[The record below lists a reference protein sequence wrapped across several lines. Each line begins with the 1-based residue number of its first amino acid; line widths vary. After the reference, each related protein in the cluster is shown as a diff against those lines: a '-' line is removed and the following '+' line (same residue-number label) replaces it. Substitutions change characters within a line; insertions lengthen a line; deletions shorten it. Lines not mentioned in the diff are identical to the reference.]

1 MQQIYKKIAELIDS
15 GKEFVLATVVN
26 AESSTSGKIGFKM
39 IILPDLSTFGTVGGG
54 MLEKDVVESA
64 KDIFRTKKNMFKRY
78 VLREG
83 YDSSL
88 GMVCGGTVEVYMEYI
103 GRKPQF
109 IIFGAGHI
117 GKKLHD
123 ILSLDDTFEIIVSD
137 NRKEFADKNKFKN
150 AKVFD
155 EEFDTAIKKMEIREG
170 AYVVIVTA
178 GGKYD
183 PVILNELYKKHIKFA
198 YIGMIGSLNRRNK
211 CFAEAEKLGV
221 PHDFLNDIFAPI
233 GLAINSETPFEV
245 AISIIGEVI
254 AVMKGAIEHIKTEKE
269 VHENDKGA

>member
-39 IILPDLSTFGTVGGG
+39 IILPDLSIFGTVGGG
-54 MLEKDVVESA
+54 MLEKDVIDSA

-137 NRKEFADKNKFKN
+137 NRKELTDKNKFKN

-155 EEFDTAIKKMEIREG
+155 EAFDIAIKKMEIREG

-183 PVILNELYKKHIKFA
+183 PVILNELYKKHVKFA

-221 PHDFLNDIFAPI
+221 SHDFLNDIFAPI

-245 AISIIGEVI
+245 AISVIGEVI
-254 AVMKGAIEHIKTEKE
+254 AVMKGAIGYIKTEKE